1 MPTRPVDREKAEG
14 ELSLHIK
21 KATSAEETSPKQKHV
36 RSKYSSQSTRFNV
49 CTNPPHHRRVYR
61 VHMGL
66 SFIAVGVER
75 TASSTHPK

>member
-36 RSKYSSQSTRFNV
+36 RSKSGIGESIHSILITSV
-49 CTNPPHHRRVYR
+49 DR
-61 VHMGL
+61 VHRVHVGL
-66 SFIAVGVER
+66 SFFAICLEWLESA
-75 TASSTHPK
+75 AYPQ